1 MSLVHVPAQG
11 ISGVIRMQKDGDGD
25 KRSVKD
31 INDPREEDKTSP
43 RTALGVWYKKRKYLQ
58 YCLS

>member
-31 INDPREEDKTSP
+31 INDPGR
-43 RTALGVWYKKRKYLQ
+43 RG
-58 YCLS
+58 

>member
-1 MSLVHVPAQG
+1 MPLVHVPAQG

-31 INDPREEDKTSP
+31 INDPGR
-43 RTALGVWYKKRKYLQ
+43 RG
-58 YCLS
+58 